1 MENKI
6 VARLEQMAA
15 TQKEEFAR
23 LKRECREGFS
33 TVHESITNMKT
44 VMEGKRKILED
55 QLRKEIS
62 QIRKMVVLV
71 WPGNLCLQMTTEI
84 TGCVQSRS
92 LTEFACISY
101 RQPKPDPFLLALMP
115 YFEVVRQYDNK
126 YTFLLHCNQRSLR

>member
-1 MENKI
+1 MTENRIQKLDEAILEERAKIADIEHHLENKI

-71 WPGNLCLQMTTEI
+71 
-84 TGCVQSRS
+84 
-92 LTEFACISY
+92 
-101 RQPKPDPFLLALMP
+101 
-115 YFEVVRQYDNK
+115 
-126 YTFLLHCNQRSLR
+126 

>member
-1 MENKI
+1 MKKVEYIFFIGLINKSFNMYKYSHNLQCQEWIRDYNDFPFLKVKNDLYSKNNVIKFSIQHLENKI

-71 WPGNLCLQMTTEI
+71 
-84 TGCVQSRS
+84 
-92 LTEFACISY
+92 
-101 RQPKPDPFLLALMP
+101 
-115 YFEVVRQYDNK
+115 
-126 YTFLLHCNQRSLR
+126 